1 MNILLGMEGCMRE
14 SVDGWTDG
22 LMDKYT
28 NIHNNMLICI
38 RMHLRTYNLFMER
51 GVGKMMVKGAW
62 FFLNIHIGYSDF
74 SQLRITMCVLLPYFF
89 LIVKNNAV
97 SFRLSGILSC
107 APLGVPWCTEVTQGG
122 LWARL
127 ERLRRGWV
135 ESSPGQN
142 LHAGPSAAAKMAPR
156 PGEAAPCTLCGEAAG
171 PRASL
176 SRKEHPKERQART
189 RRPDPRASSDGA

>member
-1 MNILLGMEGCMRE
+1 
-14 SVDGWTDG
+14 
-22 LMDKYT
+22 
-28 NIHNNMLICI
+28 
-38 RMHLRTYNLFMER
+38 
-51 GVGKMMVKGAW
+51 
-62 FFLNIHIGYSDF
+62 
-74 SQLRITMCVLLPYFF
+74 MCVLLPYFF

-156 PGEAAPCTLCGEAAG
+156 PGEAAPLHSLRGGGGT
-171 PRASL
+171 ASL
-176 SRKEHPKERQART
+176 TQQKRAPERATGEDAAARPQGALWRGVTEEEPQTPQAGI
-189 RRPDPRASSDGA
+189 P